1 MTLLSRIV
9 GILGVVLIIAALVM
23 LFSNVIAIN
32 QLFAVA
38 SALRNSTTP
47 NPAGGVMLTVGLS
60 AIGGLLA
67 GVGGAS
73 VVRRRGH

>member
-9 GILGVVLIIAALVM
+9 GVLGVVLVVAALAL

-47 NPAGGVMLTVGLS
+47 NPATGVMLTMGL
-60 AIGGLLA
+60 AATGGLLA
-67 GVGGAS
+67 GAGGAL
-73 VVRRRGH
+73 VVRRRKP